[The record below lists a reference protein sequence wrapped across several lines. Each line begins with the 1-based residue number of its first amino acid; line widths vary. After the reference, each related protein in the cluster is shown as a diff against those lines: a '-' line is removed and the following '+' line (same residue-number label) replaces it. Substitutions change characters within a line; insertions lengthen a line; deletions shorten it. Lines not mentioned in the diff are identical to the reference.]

1 MEIYP
6 AIDIKG
12 GSVLRADAPGS
23 GAAPEAADPLAQAG
37 ALVAR
42 GARWIHVVDM
52 DRALGTGEQNDEWV
66 RHICSLGEVQV
77 QVGGNV
83 NTARWAEEAM
93 GAGAS
98 RVVLG
103 MGVVAD
109 PVLLTDIVSSTGPG
123 PGAVAVA
130 VDVRDGRPALRGEA
144 EPFALDLSDVI
155 QRVREGGIEIVVH
168 RDLERDGSL
177 AGADLVG
184 AAALSRLELEVIAAG
199 GVASVAELTAARKLG
214 LGGVIVGRALYEGR
228 FTLEEAIACSA

>member
-12 GSVLRADAPGS
+12 GRVLRADASSS
-23 GAAPEAADPLAQAG
+23 GVAPDAADPPAQAE
-37 ALVAR
+37 ALAAR

-52 DRALGTGEQNDEWV
+52 DRALGTGEQNDEQV
-66 RHICSLGEVQV
+66 RRICSLGEVQV

-93 GAGAS
+93 GWGAS

-103 MGVVAD
+103 MGVVGNPA
-109 PVLLTDIVSSTGPG
+109 LLTDIVSSIG

-130 VDVRDGRPALRGEA
+130 VGVRDGRPGLRGEA
-144 EPFALDLSDVI
+144 EPFALDLSEVI

-177 AGADLVG
+177 GGADLAG
-184 AAALSRLELEVIAAG
+184 ATVLSQLGLEVIAAG
-199 GVASVAELTAARKLG
+199 GVAGVAELTEARNLG
-214 LGGVIVGRALYEGR
+214 LAGVIVGRALYEGR

>member
-12 GSVLRADAPGS
+12 GRVLRACAPGS
-23 GAAPEAADPLAQAG
+23 GAASEAADPLAQAET
-37 ALVAR
+37 LVAR
-42 GARWIHVVDM
+42 GARWLHVVDL

-66 RHICSLGEVQV
+66 RRICSLGEVQV

-93 GAGAS
+93 DGGAA

-103 MGVVAD
+103 MGVVAN
-109 PVLLTDIVSSTGPG
+109 PALLADIVSSMGT
-123 PGAVAVA
+123 GAVAVA
-130 VDVRDGRPALRGEA
+130 VDVRDGRPALRGEG

-177 AGADLVG
+177 AGADLAG
-184 AAALSRLELEVIAAG
+184 ATALSQLGLEVIAAG
-199 GVASVAELTAARKLG
+199 GVAGVAELTEARNLG
-214 LGGVIVGRALYEGR
+214 LDGVIVGRALYEGR

>member
-12 GSVLRADAPGS
+12 GRVLRADAPGS

-37 ALVAR
+37 SLVAR

-93 GAGAS
+93 GGGAS

-109 PVLLTDIVSSTGPG
+109 PALLTDIVSSMG

-144 EPFALDLSDVI
+144 GPFALDLSDVI

-177 AGADLVG
+177 AGADLAG
-184 AAALSRLELEVIAAG
+184 AAALSRLGLEVIAAG
-199 GVASVAELTAARKLG
+199 GVAGVAELTAARKLG

>member
-103 MGVVAD
+103 MGVVAN
-109 PVLLTDIVSSTGPG
+109 PVLLTDIVSSTG

-177 AGADLVG
+177 TGADLAG
-184 AAALSRLELEVIAAG
+184 ATALSQLGLEVIAAG
-199 GVASVAELTAARKLG
+199 GVAGVAELTEARNLG

>member
-83 NTARWAEEAM
+83 NTARWTEEAM
-93 GAGAS
+93 GGGAS

-103 MGVVAD
+103 MGVVAN
-109 PVLLTDIVSSTGPG
+109 PALLTDIVSSIG

-184 AAALSRLELEVIAAG
+184 AAALSQLGLEVIAAG

>member
-83 NTARWAEEAM
+83 NTARWTEDAM

-103 MGVVAD
+103 MGVVAN
-109 PVLLTDIVSSTGPG
+109 PVLLTDIVSSTG

-184 AAALSRLELEVIAAG
+184 AAALSQLGLDVIAAG

>member
-12 GSVLRADAPGS
+12 GRVLRAHAPS
-23 GAAPEAADPLAQAG
+23 SDAAPEAADPLAQAED
-37 ALVAR
+37 LVTR

-77 QVGGNV
+77 GGNV

-93 GAGAS
+93 DRGAS

-103 MGVVAD
+103 MGVVAN
-109 PVLLTDIVSSTGPG
+109 PALLTDIVSSIGPE
-123 PGAVAVA
+123 AVAVA

-144 EPFALDLSDVI
+144 EPFALDVSDVI

-177 AGADLVG
+177 VGADLVG
-184 AAALSRLELEVIAAG
+184 AAALSRLGLEVIAAG
-199 GVASVAELTAARKLG
+199 GIAGVAELTEARNLG
-214 LGGVIVGRALYEGR
+214 LGGVIVGRALFEGR